1 MQKLLRII
9 AVKTMINTRV
19 ALIVSV
25 ASILTLIGSA
35 VPVSAQQVK
44 SRVADESSIF
54 IAVLNSGQ
62 EVPPNSS
69 KAFGV
74 AFVTF
79 NEHRHEICF
88 SISYTESLLTSA
100 ETAAHFHAS
109 APPGKNA
116 PIIIPLALGSPK
128 NGCVRPH
135 LTDKLIEDL
144 FAGLWYINV
153 HTMVH
158 PAGEIRGQLLP
169 HLF

>member
-1 MQKLLRII
+1 MRVESKKGKKMQKL
-9 AVKTMINTRV
+9 
-19 ALIVSV
+19 ALIVSI
-25 ASILTLIGSA
+25 ASILMLTGSA
-35 VPVSAQQVK
+35 APARAQQ
-44 SRVADESSIF
+44 SSTF

-79 NEHRHEICF
+79 NEATQEVCF

-109 APPGKNA
+109 APPGENA
-116 PIIIPLALGSPK
+116 PVIIPLALGSPK
-128 NGCVRPH
+128 NGCVTPDPP
-135 LTDKLIEDL
+135 LTAQQIADL

-153 HTMVH
+153 HTSVN
-158 PAGEIRGQLLP
+158 PGGEIRGQLLP
-169 HLF
+169 QSAPIF

>member
-35 VPVSAQQVK
+35 VPVSAQQ
-44 SRVADESSIF
+44 SSIF

-79 NEHRHEICF
+79 NEDTREICF

-109 APPGKNA
+109 APPGQNA
-116 PIIIPLALGSPK
+116 PVIIPLALGSPK

-169 HLF
+169 HVF

>member
-9 AVKTMINTRV
+9 AVKIMINTRV

-25 ASILTLIGSA
+25 ASILTLTGSA
-35 VPVSAQQVK
+35 VAVSDRDQQ
-44 SRVADESSIF
+44 SSTF
-54 IAVLNSGQ
+54 TAVLNSGQ

-79 NEHRHEICF
+79 NEDTREICF

-109 APPGKNA
+109 APPGQNA
-116 PIIIPLALGSPK
+116 PVIIPLALGSPK
-128 NGCVRPH
+128 NGCVKPP
-135 LTDKLIEDL
+135 LTDRQINDL

-153 HTMVH
+153 HTRVN

-169 HLF
+169 SVF

>member
-35 VPVSAQQVK
+35 VPVSAQQ
-44 SRVADESSIF
+44 SSIF

-79 NEHRHEICF
+79 KEDTQEICF

-109 APPGKNA
+109 APPGQNA
-116 PIIIPLALGSPK
+116 PVIIPLALGSPK

-169 HLF
+169 HVF